1 MAHENHCAIRG
12 MIFLTSLK
20 LGEAIWTGWGYGTH
34 KTFLLGFRYIEQTK
48 ENWISLE
55 NQLDNSNSIAL
66 FPNRNNFPVKY
77 LVMQPSLSLQNISIV
92 PIDHTVLFFF

>member
-1 MAHENHCAIRG
+1 MEHI
-12 MIFLTSLK
+12 K
-20 LGEAIWTGWGYGTH
+20 LFSWA
-34 KTFLLGFRYIEQTK
+34 LGYIEQTK

-92 PIDHTVLFFF
+92 PIDHTVVFFFSED